1 MNKIITIIVVVV
13 IIAAGVWYF
22 TKGKSGSEVKNDYST
37 AEQQSQTDLQ
47 EGSIKTL
54 IASGK
59 DQKCTFEMPAKDGAG
74 SGKGTFYVTN
84 GKSRGDIEAS
94 VAGGTTKSHI
104 ISDGNTAYFWI
115 DDSDTAFKMK
125 LDQSATAS
133 SSSQAPIDTNSNY
146 KFSCESWKVDQS
158 KFTLPNFQFRE
169 FVMPTVPTSTQT
181 INPGDI
187 CKSLP
192 EPAKSQCLASTTKQ

>member
-1 MNKIITIIVVVV
+1 MNKIIYIIVILV
-13 IIAAGVWYF
+13 IIAGGVWYF
-22 TKGKSGSEVKNDYST
+22 TKGKSNSEVKNST
-37 AEQQSQTDLQ
+37 NEAEQQSQTDLQ

-59 DQKCTFEMPAKDGAG
+59 DQKCTFEMPAKDNTG
-74 SGKGTFYVTN
+74 SGKGTFYVAN
-84 GKSRGDIEAS
+84 GKSRGDIEAN

-104 ISDGNTAYFWI
+104 ISDGSTAYFWI
-115 DDSDTAFKMK
+115 DDSDTAFKMNM
-125 LDQSATAS
+125 DQSATAS

-158 KFTLPNFQFRE
+158 KFTLPNIEFRE
-169 FVMPTVPTSTQT
+169 FVMPTVPTSSQT

-192 EPAKSQCLASTTKQ
+192 EPAKSQCLASTTK